1 MAMRLGLGL
10 PQLKRFDVSRDVTAV
25 ARDAERIGF
34 DSLWV
39 FERALFP
46 EDPSQGVF
54 GIPGLPW
61 PDDYRSVADPL
72 VTLALAAAVTGRA
85 RLGSSVL
92 IAPLHGPFQFA
103 RTLGTLDAASGGRV
117 LAGLGTGW
125 STDEYAAA
133 GVAPFEQRGAALD
146 ELLDVCA
153 AVWGPDPVSYQGK
166 YTVVQDAE
174 VGPKPA
180 RPIPVY
186 LAATTPR
193 ALDRVARRADGW
205 MAVGAP
211 PQALVATWRQLKEQA
226 AEYGRDPGAL
236 ELCVRANIR
245 LSDTEVAE
253 QDRPPFTGTMEQ
265 VVRDVVAHA
274 EIGVGEILLD
284 LQRNARDRAHLTDL
298 ATRLYGEVRAAGV

>member
-10 PQLKRFDVSRDVTAV
+10 PQFKRFDVSRDVTAV
-25 ARDAERIGF
+25 ARDAERIGY

-39 FERALFP
+39 FERVLFP
-46 EDPSQGVF
+46 EQPSQGLYGV
-54 GIPGLPW
+54 PGLAW
-61 PDDYRSVADPL
+61 PEHYRSVADPL
-72 VTLALAAAVTGRA
+72 VVLALAAAVTGRA

-103 RTLGTLDAASGGRV
+103 RTLATLDAASGGRV

-125 STDEYAAA
+125 SHDEYAAA
-133 GVAPFEQRGAALD
+133 GVAPFEQRGAVLD

-211 PQALVATWRQLKEQA
+211 PQALAATWRQLREQA
-226 AEYGRDPGAL
+226 AGYGRDPGTL

-245 LSDTEVAE
+245 LTESAVGDE
-253 QDRPPFTGTMEQ
+253 GRPPFTGTMEQ

-274 EIGVGEILLD
+274 EIGVGELLLE
-284 LQRNARDRAHLTDL
+284 LQTNARDGAHLTDL
-298 ATRLYGEVRAAGV
+298 AARLYGEARAAGV

>member
-10 PQLKRFDVSRDVTAV
+10 PQFKRFDVSRDVTAV
-25 ARDAERIGF
+25 AREAERIGY

-46 EDPSQGVF
+46 ERSGQGLYGV
-54 GIPGLPW
+54 PGLPW
-61 PDDYRSVADPL
+61 PEHYRSVADPL
-72 VTLALAAAVTGRA
+72 VTLALAAAVTERA

-133 GVAPFEQRGAALD
+133 GVAPFEQRGAVLD

-166 YTVVQDAE
+166 YTVIQDAE

-186 LAATTPR
+186 LAATTPK

-211 PQALVATWRQLKEQA
+211 PRALAASWRRLTDQA

-236 ELCVRANIR
+236 ELCVRANIQ
-245 LSDTEVAE
+245 LSDSAVSE
-253 QDRPPFTGTMEQ
+253 QGRPPFTGTMEQ
-265 VVRDVVAHA
+265 VVQDVVAHA
-274 EIGVGEILLD
+274 EIGVGEILLE
-284 LQRNARDRAHLTDL
+284 LQRNAHDGAHLIEL
-298 ATRLYGEVRAAGV
+298 AGQLYGEVRAAGV